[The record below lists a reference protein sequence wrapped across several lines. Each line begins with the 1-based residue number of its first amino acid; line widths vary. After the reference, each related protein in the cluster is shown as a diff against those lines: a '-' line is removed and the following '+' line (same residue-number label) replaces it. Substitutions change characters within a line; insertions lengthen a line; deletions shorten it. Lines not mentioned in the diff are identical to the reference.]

1 MKRSTL
7 GIRPPWLAFNLN
19 SKVAWSGLGTPC
31 GVGLS
36 ANIHLGRSFQLIPEV
51 NAVATILGGPNGTN
65 GSLAPRW
72 LANERTAVD
81 LYASN
86 SSVNVGMGQL
96 LATAEMRIGGKFSVQ
111 F

>member
-19 SKVAWSGLGTPC
+19 SNVAWSGLGTPC